1 MTTTDFKIIGRKA
14 LVGLILYLIPLFIL
28 AGGLWFINYFLAK

>member
-14 LVGLILYLIPLFIL
+14 LVGLILYLIPFVIL
-28 AGGLWFINYFLAK
+28 AGGLWFLHFFLK